1 MALQFTNENSLNQ
14 GDTKLRK
21 DNMRELIN
29 GLKGIEGKNVYI
41 NIGHKLY
48 GDQNVKC
55 AFHIVNNEEHLGF
68 SINDQEVYIEK
79 DKICNVEMSDN
90 LFYFSDEIM
99 HLKIR
104 KL

>member
-1 MALQFTNENSLNQ
+1 
-14 GDTKLRK
+14 
-21 DNMRELIN
+21 MRELIE

-68 SINDQEVYIEK
+68 SINEQEIYLDK
-79 DKICNVEMSDN
+79 DKICNIGIKDD
-90 LFYFSDEIM
+90 LYYFSDEIM
-99 HLKIR
+99 CLNIR

>member
-1 MALQFTNENSLNQ
+1 MQFTNENSTNQ
-14 GDTKLRK
+14 GDKALREN
-21 DNMRELIN
+21 NMRELIEK
-29 GLKGIEGKNVYI
+29 LMGIEGENVWV

-68 SINDQEVYIEK
+68 SINDQEIYIEK
-79 DKICNVEMSDN
+79 DKICQIGIKEN
-90 LFYFSDEIM
+90 LYYFSDEVM
-99 HLKIR
+99 CLKIR